1 MSPLKRE
8 YIIDRINLRRVQK
21 DCLISYAGN
30 PYSVPAEYVGKDVAV
45 VALENTLAAYYEGK
59 QIALHRISYQRKDMV
74 VNPQHYARLTRKQ
87 TMDAD
92 ITFEKKARKK
102 WARCDRIED
111 MEYIDLRKV
120 GREGL
125 KEIRRQVVRLKKLG
139 KTGKEIEELT
149 GVRQNRASEI
159 WSAYQ
164 REGEA
169 SLERK
174 KYGRKP
180 GSCMVLNE
188 EEQADIRKAIEEKR
202 PEDFGIIGVLW
213 TLGRTREYIEKRFE
227 KNINERTLSDYMK
240 RWGMSCQRPAK
251 RARKQNPSGI

>member
-1 MSPLKRE
+1 
-8 YIIDRINLRRVQK
+8 
-21 DCLISYAGN
+21 
-30 PYSVPAEYVGKDVAV
+30 
-45 VALENTLAAYYEGK
+45 
-59 QIALHRISYQRKDMV
+59 
-74 VNPQHYARLTRKQ
+74 
-87 TMDAD
+87 
-92 ITFEKKARKK
+92 
-102 WARCDRIED
+102 

-125 KEIRRQVVRLKKLG
+125 KEIRRQVVRLKKMG

-159 WSAYQ
+159 WTAYQ

-180 GSCMVLNE
+180 GSHMVLDE

-202 PEDFGIIGVLW
+202 PEDFGITGALW
-213 TLGRTREYIEKRFE
+213 TLGRTKEYIKKRFE
-227 KNINERTLSDYMK
+227 KSVNERTLSDYMR

-251 RARKQNPSGI
+251 RARKQNPEGI

>member
-1 MSPLKRE
+1 
-8 YIIDRINLRRVQK
+8 
-21 DCLISYAGN
+21 
-30 PYSVPAEYVGKDVAV
+30 
-45 VALENTLAAYYEGK
+45 
-59 QIALHRISYQRKDMV
+59 MV
-74 VNPQHYARLTRKQ
+74 
-87 TMDAD
+87 
-92 ITFEKKARKK
+92 K
-102 WARCDRIED
+102 WD

-125 KEIRRQVVRLKKLG
+125 KEIRRQVVRLKKMG

-159 WSAYQ
+159 WTAYQ

-180 GSCMVLNE
+180 GSHMVLTE
-188 EEQADIRKAIEEKR
+188 EEQSDIREAIEEKR
-202 PEDFGIIGVLW
+202 PEDFGITGVLW
-213 TLGRTREYIEKRFE
+213 TLGRTGEYIEKRFR
-227 KNINERTLSDYMK
+227 KAVNERTLSDYML

-251 RARKQNPSGI
+251 RARKQNPEGI

>member
-1 MSPLKRE
+1 
-8 YIIDRINLRRVQK
+8 
-21 DCLISYAGN
+21 
-30 PYSVPAEYVGKDVAV
+30 
-45 VALENTLAAYYEGK
+45 
-59 QIALHRISYQRKDMV
+59 
-74 VNPQHYARLTRKQ
+74 
-87 TMDAD
+87 
-92 ITFEKKARKK
+92 
-102 WARCDRIED
+102 

-125 KEIRRQVVRLKKLG
+125 KEIRRQVVRLKKMG

-159 WSAYQ
+159 WTAYQ

-180 GSCMVLNE
+180 GSHMVLTE
-188 EEQADIRKAIEEKR
+188 EEQSDIKEAIAEKR
-202 PEDFGIIGVLW
+202 PEDVGITGVLW
-213 TLGRTREYIEKRFE
+213 TLGRTREYIQKRLR
-227 KNINERTLSDYMK
+227 KAVNERTLSDYMR

-251 RARKQNPSGI
+251 RARKQNPKGI

>member
-1 MSPLKRE
+1 
-8 YIIDRINLRRVQK
+8 
-21 DCLISYAGN
+21 
-30 PYSVPAEYVGKDVAV
+30 
-45 VALENTLAAYYEGK
+45 
-59 QIALHRISYQRKDMV
+59 
-74 VNPQHYARLTRKQ
+74 
-87 TMDAD
+87 
-92 ITFEKKARKK
+92 
-102 WARCDRIED
+102 

-125 KEIRRQVVRLKKLG
+125 KEIRRQVVRLKKMG

-159 WSAYQ
+159 WTAYQ
-164 REGEA
+164 REGET

-180 GSCMVLNE
+180 GSHMVLDR

-202 PEDFGIIGVLW
+202 PEDFGITGVLW
-213 TLGRTREYIEKRFE
+213 TLGRTREHIEKRFE
-227 KNINERTLSDYMK
+227 KSVNERTLSDYMR

-251 RARKQNPSGI
+251 HARKQNPEGI